1 MPNHRIVTA
10 FNGAIRVYGGGRSY
24 SRRFCGAFA
33 RNFSDVVRGEAVLVF
48 SGLLSSLTLMILRR
62 PLRTETRLV
71 LGSVLVLALPAGAEL
86 GILPT
91 AIAQSQP
98 AQQPSA
104 APPPNAPA
112 TNAPPANSADTLKQR
127 DQELSTTLAKQRGSV
142 ESQAKLKAEIDALSD
157 DRKKFNQ
164 QLIDTAAKVRDV
176 EASIDATQAR
186 LGPLDEKQHLFET
199 SLAERRGTIIEIL
212 AALQRIGRQP
222 PPALMVRP
230 EDALQAVRTAI
241 TLGAVVPEMRA
252 QADALA
258 GDLSDLLAVRKQVVA
273 EHDRLTGDMEVL
285 GREQLRMSLLIDQRQ
300 KKQAVTEQALD
311 TERQHAA
318 DLAHQVDSIK
328 DLIGKL
334 EQDLDPATRAK
345 RDSARAIESDATKP
359 NLAALGDPG
368 RLAPAVAFADMRGR
382 MRLPVNGSRIREF
395 GGSDGAGG
403 TQKGLS
409 IASRP
414 GAQITAPC
422 DGWVVYSGAFR
433 SYGQLLI
440 LNAGGGYHVL
450 LAGMERISVD
460 LGQFVLT
467 GEPVAVMG
475 DASQASATVTNVPKQ
490 PVLYVEF
497 RKDGTPIDPSP
508 WWATNEGEKVRG

>member
-1 MPNHRIVTA
+1 
-10 FNGAIRVYGGGRSY
+10 
-24 SRRFCGAFA
+24 
-33 RNFSDVVRGEAVLVF
+33 
-48 SGLLSSLTLMILRR
+48 MILRQ
-62 PLRTETRLV
+62 PLPFAPRLLRGPA
-71 LGSVLVLALPAGAEL
+71 LGALFFALPFGAEL
-86 GILPT
+86 AAPSP
-91 AIAQSQP
+91 ARAQSAPAQTSTQAQTPAPPVPPQPVPNVPSPPAWSTPAQAQP
-98 AQQPSA
+98 ANTA
-104 APPPNAPA
+104 
-112 TNAPPANSADTLKQR
+112 ADTLRQR
-127 DQELSTTLAKQRGSV
+127 DQELSTTLAKQRSSV
-142 ESQAKLKAEIDALSD
+142 EAQAKLKVEIEALSD

-164 QLIDTAAKVRDV
+164 QLIDTAAKIRDT
-176 EASIDATQAR
+176 EANIEATQAR
-186 LGPLDEKQHLFET
+186 LKPLDEKQALFEK
-199 SLAERRGTIIEIL
+199 SLAERRSTIIEIL
-212 AALQRIGRQP
+212 AALQRVGRQP

-230 EDALQAVRTAI
+230 EDALRAVRTAI

-258 GDLSDLLAVRKQVVA
+258 GDLADLVAVRKQIIA
-273 EHDRLTGDMEVL
+273 ERDKLASDMAAL
-285 GREQLRMSLLIDQRQ
+285 GRDQLRMTLLVDQRQ
-300 KKQAVTEQALD
+300 KKQAVAEQALD
-311 TERQHAA
+311 GERKRAA
-318 DLAHQVDSIK
+318 DLARQADTIK

-345 RDSARAIESDATKP
+345 RDSARSIENDATKP
-359 NLAALGDPG
+359 HLAALGDPG
-368 RLAPAVAFADMRGR
+368 RLSPAVAFADMRGH
-382 MRLPVNGSRIREF
+382 MRVPVNGARIREF

-409 IASRP
+409 IAARP

-422 DGWVVYSGAFR
+422 DGWVVYAGAFR

-475 DASQASATVTNVPKQ
+475 DASQVSASVTAAVPKQ

-497 RKDGTPIDPSP
+497 RKGGTPIDPSP